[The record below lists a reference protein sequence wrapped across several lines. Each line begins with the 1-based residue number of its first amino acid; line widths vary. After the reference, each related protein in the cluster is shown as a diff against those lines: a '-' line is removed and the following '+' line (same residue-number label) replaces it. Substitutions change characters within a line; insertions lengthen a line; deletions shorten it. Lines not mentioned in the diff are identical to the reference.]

1 MIHEAVDTAITLGWA
16 LAVWIVFFAVAATAV
31 VYALV
36 VAAAFAWLA
45 VTRDCTA
52 GLAAVQ
58 RGGVPEVGPE
68 PQETADARAVPT
80 WARTDTEEAA

>member
-1 MIHEAVDTAITLGWA
+1 MIAEAIDAAITLGWA
-16 LAVWIVFFAVAATAV
+16 LAVWVLLLAAAATAA

-45 VTRDCTA
+45 ISRGVAAC
-52 GLAAVQ
+52 LAAVQ
-58 RGGVPEVGPE
+58 RAGVSEVGPE

-80 WARTDTEEAA
+80 WARADTEEAA